1 MRKTETVN
9 RKTYAGLDIAKFLCA
24 LLILF
29 YHYFSEH
36 GTLPG
41 ILGEALSL
49 YAIAVALFMAISG
62 FLTFSK
68 LESVSG
74 YQNRWKIV
82 KKQALRIL
90 RIYALWSIPYLIYTV
105 FSWDWQTITLKFVLW
120 QVRGWIFNSTFY
132 TIWFMPSLALGL
144 VFTFLVTEKLP
155 EYAVNLL
162 AAMLYIIGSLT
173 MTYSYFG
180 DMIPGF
186 SIVKMIITDW
196 LGGSRGWL
204 VYAFPLI
211 MVGRRMA
218 RHKEK
223 VSTLKTAA
231 LSFVFVFLILIEAL
245 LLRKAAGHTG
255 IDMTL
260 MMIPS
265 VYCIL
270 GFLISLKIPSGAY
283 CLWMRKMSILII
295 MSQRLF
301 LTVLPNLFSEFFNK
315 YIFAN
320 YYAGAVIISVFVI
333 GFSTLIIL
341 FSKKISVLKK
351 LYS

>member
-1 MRKTETVN
+1 MEKKITKSV
-9 RKTYAGLDIAKFLCA
+9 YPGIDIGKFICA
-24 LLILF
+24 FLILF

-62 FLTFSK
+62 FLTFNK
-68 LESVSG
+68 LESVSD

-120 QVRGWIFNSTFY
+120 QVRGWIFGSTFY

-144 VFTFLVTEKLP
+144 VFTFFVTEKLP
-155 EYAVNLL
+155 EYVVNLL
-162 AAMLYIIGSLT
+162 AAVLYIIGSLT

-186 SIVKMIITDW
+186 NVLNMLITDW

-218 RHKEK
+218 KHKEK
-223 VSTLKTAA
+223 VSTFKMAA
-231 LSFVFVFLILIEAL
+231 LSFMFVFLIIIEAL

-260 MMIPS
+260 MMLPS

-270 GFLISLKIPSGAY
+270 GFLISLKIPSGTY
-283 CLWMRKMSILII
+283 CLWIRKFSILIF
-295 MSQRLF
+295 MSQRIF
-301 LTVLPNLFSEFFNK
+301 LTVLPDLFSDFFNK

-320 YYAGAVIISVFVI
+320 YYSGAVIISVFVI
-333 GFSTLIIL
+333 GFSSLIIL
-341 FSKKISVLKK
+341 FSKKFPVLKK

>member
-1 MRKTETVN
+1 MRKTETIS
-9 RKTYAGLDIAKFLCA
+9 RKTYAGLDIAKFLCS

-41 ILGEALSL
+41 VLGEALSL

-68 LESVSG
+68 IETVPD
-74 YQNRWKIV
+74 YQGRWQIV
-82 KKQALRIL
+82 KNQALKIL

-105 FSWDWQTITLKFVLW
+105 FGWDWQNITLEFVLW

-144 VFTFLVTEKLP
+144 VFTFFVTEKLP
-155 EYAVNLL
+155 EYAVSLI
-162 AAMLYIIGSLT
+162 AAVLYIIGSLT

-180 DMIPGF
+180 DILPGF
-186 SIVKMIITDW
+186 GTVKMIITDW

-204 VYAFPLI
+204 VYGFPMI
-211 MVGRRMA
+211 TVGRRMA
-218 RHKEK
+218 KHKEK
-223 VSTLKTAA
+223 VSTLKSAI
-231 LSFVFVFLILIEAL
+231 LSVVFVFLILIEAL
-245 LLRKAAGHTG
+245 LLRKTAGHTG
-255 IDMTL
+255 IDMTV

-270 GFLISLKIPSGAY
+270 GFLISLNIPSRAY
-283 CLWMRKMSILII
+283 CLWMRKISVLVF

-301 LTVLPNLFSEFFNK
+301 LTVLPDLFSEFFNK

-320 YYAGAVIISVFVI
+320 YYAGAVIIGVFVI
-333 GFSTLIIL
+333 GFGTLIIL
-341 FSKKISVLKK
+341 FSKKVPFLKK
-351 LYS
+351 LY

>member
-41 ILGEALSL
+41 ILEEALSL

-62 FLTFSK
+62 FLTFNK
-68 LESVSG
+68 LESVLG
-74 YQNRWKIV
+74 YQNRWEIV

-90 RIYALWSIPYLIYTV
+90 RIYAIWSIPYLIYSVSTWNWSTV
-105 FSWDWQTITLKFVLW
+105 TLKFVLW
-120 QVRGWIFNSTFY
+120 RVRGWIFNSTFS

-155 EYAVNLL
+155 KYAVNLL
-162 AAMLYIIGSLT
+162 AAMLYIIGSLS

-186 SIVKMIITDW
+186 SITKMIITDW
-196 LGGSRGWL
+196 LGGPRGWL

-218 RHKEK
+218 RRKEK

-245 LLRKAAGHTG
+245 LLRSKAGHTG
-255 IDMTL
+255 IDMTF

-283 CLWMRKMSILII
+283 CLWIRKMSILIF
-295 MSQRLF
+295 MSQRIF

-333 GFSTLIIL
+333 GFSVLIIVC
-341 FSKKISVLKK
+341 SEKVSVLKK

>member
-1 MRKTETVN
+1 MRKTEKVS
-9 RKTYAGLDIAKFLCA
+9 RKTYTGLDIAKFFCA

-29 YHYFSEH
+29 YHYLSEH
-36 GTLPG
+36 GKLPG
-41 ILGEALSL
+41 IFDEALSL
-49 YAIAVALFMAISG
+49 YAVAVALFMAISG
-62 FLTFSK
+62 FLTFNK

-74 YQNRWKIV
+74 YQDRWKIV

-105 FSWDWQTITLKFVLW
+105 FSWDWQTITLKYVLW
-120 QVRGWIFNSTFY
+120 QVRGWIFGSTFF
-132 TIWFMPSLALGL
+132 TIWFMPSLAIGL
-144 VFTFLVTEKLP
+144 IFTFYVTEKLP
-155 EYAVNLL
+155 KYAADIL
-162 AAMLYIIGSLT
+162 AFVMYVIGSLT

-186 SIVKMIITDW
+186 GIVKMIITDW

-204 VYAFPLI
+204 FYAFPLI

-218 RHKEK
+218 SRKDK
-223 VSTLKTAA
+223 NSTVKMAV
-231 LSFVFVFLILIEAL
+231 LSCVFVVLILAEAL

-260 MMIPS
+260 MMLPS

-270 GFLISLKIPSGAY
+270 GFLISINIPGGAY
-283 CLWMRKMSILII
+283 SLWMRKMSILIF
-295 MSQRLF
+295 MSQRIF
-301 LTVLPNLFSEFFNK
+301 LTVLPNLIPGFFNK
-315 YIFAN
+315 YVFAN
-320 YYAGAVIISVFVI
+320 YYLGAVIIGVFVI
-333 GFSTLIIL
+333 GFSALIIL
-341 FSKKISVLKK
+341 CSEKVSPLKK